1 MSARWAFLIQV
12 RRIGIFV
19 KIQLCCFIE
28 KLRRSGIL
36 VAIIAKIFSVKL
48 HRRETSFGIKS
59 IYHPAGVFGALR
71 VDFLS
76 RKMSACW
83 AFLIQVHRIAFS

>member
-1 MSARWAFLIQV
+1 M
-12 RRIGIFV
+12 
-19 KIQLCCFIE
+19 
-28 KLRRSGIL
+28 SGIL
-36 VAIIAKIFSVKL
+36 VADNATIFYGKL
-48 HRRETSFGIKS
+48 HRGDTSSGIKS